1 MKIFLKSKQKI
12 IKFNLIEL
20 KFDIFLPFHF
30 NLGTINKLVFVL
42 FKIKSTN
49 ILQTKNQKTTL
60 FLN

>member
-1 MKIFLKSKQKI
+1 MKILLKSKQKI

-20 KFDIFLPFHF
+20 EFDIFLPFHF

-49 ILQTKNQKTTL
+49 IL
-60 FLN
+60 